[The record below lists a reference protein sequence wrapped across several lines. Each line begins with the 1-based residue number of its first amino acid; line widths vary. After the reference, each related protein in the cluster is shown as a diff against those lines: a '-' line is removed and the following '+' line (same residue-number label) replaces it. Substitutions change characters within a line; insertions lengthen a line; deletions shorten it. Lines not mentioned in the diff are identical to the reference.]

1 MSKHFKF
8 YNSVS
13 KKVKLVGVYYNHEI
27 IKLKVTLILKKK
39 NGFDTCMRAVVFFCF
54 GITMSVYLKAT
65 LYNAMRYLQVYKLF
79 H

>member
-13 KKVKLVGVYYNHEI
+13 KKVKLVGVYYNYEI

-39 NGFDTCMRAVVFFCF
+39 NGFDMRAVCFFCF
-54 GITMSVYLKAT
+54 GITMSMYLKAT
-65 LYNAMRYLQVYKLF
+65 LYNAMRYLLMYKLF
-79 H
+79 Y